1 LHLQQQDN
9 VTLSENSWNDIVN
22 KYKLYREMEVVIRE
36 TSDSSS
42 PDYLAE
48 KATHKG
54 ATWTYRALIIAGVF
68 TLIGNFP
75 VQSRFLENSNIAS
88 QTFKISLDKDSF
100 IAPMSAKQIV
110 QIKTEQ
116 PKIQLDTVAK
126 IDIDQSNEKNLFDKE
141 NNYSEIDP
149 LITQQEQSLELK
161 LPKHAIKTYA
171 GHSLEDT
178 RTKWTT
184 HHVKSYD
191 NLTNIFHKLG
201 HQEALATLKANKE
214 IFKEL
219 KILNKKGAVVRASSN
234 SEGKLSELVFTHDN
248 KNSYVLKLKDGQ
260 YAGTW
265 KKGIFETRQAR
276 ASFTIKNGLF
286 FDGRKVGINNK
297 VIRQIVKVFDWDI
310 DFSHDIRVGDKVTA
324 VFEEVYHDGER
335 VDSNHLLAAEFINKK
350 RVLRTVRY
358 TFKDGRSDYF
368 TPQGREM
375 KKAFIRTPI
384 SHARVSSP
392 FNPNRRHPILHT
404 IRAHKGTDF
413 AARTGTAIMTTGNG
427 IIKHIGRKGGYGK
440 TIVVQHREGYTTFY
454 AHMSKYKK
462 GLKKGDKVYQGDV
475 IGYVGSTGMATGPHL
490 HYEFR
495 KHNIPMDSMRAAL
508 PNSLSLSSREL
519 QDFRNKA
526 INLVLQL
533 NVLHRF
539 VEADIEIDSAIG
551 G

>member
-1 LHLQQQDN
+1 MHLQQQNN
-9 VTLSENSWNDIVN
+9 VTLSNNSWDDIVN
-22 KYKLYREMEVVIRE
+22 KYRLHKVMEIVIRE
-36 TSDSSS
+36 TNNSSS
-42 PDYLAE
+42 LSSSLE
-48 KATHKG
+48 NKSHKG
-54 ATWTYRALIIAGVF
+54 AVWAYRTLIIAGAF
-68 TLIGNFP
+68 TLIGNLP
-75 VQSRFLENSNIAS
+75 VQSRLLSNPTQTYETFNIA
-88 QTFKISLDKDSF
+88 LNKDAF
-100 IAPMSAKQIV
+100 IAPMTAIKSESKIIIGKQD
-110 QIKTEQ
+110 TEE
-116 PKIQLDTVAK
+116 KA
-126 IDIDQSNEKNLFDKE
+126 SNKNLFDE
-141 NNYSEIDP
+141 DYSYTESP
-149 LITQQEQSLELK
+149 LITQQAHSLELT
-161 LPKHAIKTYA
+161 LPKHALKTYA
-171 GHSLEDT
+171 GHSLDDT

-201 HQEALATLKANKE
+201 HQEVLAVLKADKE
-214 IFKEL
+214 ILKEL
-219 KILNKKGAVVRASSN
+219 EILNKNGAIVRASSN
-234 SEGKLSELVFTHDN
+234 SKGKLAELVFTHDN
-248 KNSYVLKLKDGQ
+248 KNSYVLKLIDGK
-260 YAGTW
+260 YKGAW

-286 FDGRKVGINNK
+286 FDGRKVGIRNK

-324 VFEEVYHDGER
+324 VFEEIYHDGDR
-335 VDSNHLLAAEFINKK
+335 VDSNNLLAAEFINKG

-358 TFKDGRSDYF
+358 TFKDGKSDYF

-384 SHARVSSP
+384 SHARVSSH
-392 FNPNRRHPILHT
+392 FNPNRRHPVLHK

-413 AARTGTAIMTTGNG
+413 AARKGTSIMTTGNG
-427 IIKHIGRKGGYGK
+427 FIKHIGRKGGYGR
-440 TIVVQHREGYTTFY
+440 TIIVQHREGYTTFY

-462 GLKKGDKVYQGDV
+462 GLKKGDKVHQGDV
-475 IGYVGSTGMATGPHL
+475 IGYVGQSGLATGPHL

-495 KHNIPMDSMRAAL
+495 KNNIPMDSMRVAL
-508 PNSLSLSSREL
+508 PNSLSLNKREL